1 MYNICNKISSVMPL
15 NFNVVDVCI
24 VTIKTKPWMHARE
37 VYKELKYS
45 KNANVIKGHCSLE
58 NIVEKYQM
66 SCVTSCGHTC

>member
-45 KNANVIKGHCSLE
+45 KKCKRYKRSL
-58 NIVEKYQM
+58 
-66 SCVTSCGHTC
+66 

>member
-1 MYNICNKISSVMPL
+1 MPL

-45 KNANVIKGHCSLE
+45 KKCKRYKRSL
-58 NIVEKYQM
+58 
-66 SCVTSCGHTC
+66 